1 MSIIKLSE
9 PWCFNAM
16 SLEQSEVR
24 ELQKYFVN
32 EDSHQC
38 DWSNT
43 DYCGIT
49 SDGLSEYFSSPEF
62 FDEDDDNNKTTVY
75 TIKQLRNIIAEHLAK
90 QPVEKLED
98 GVVYSVKDTHCPE
111 ESWLAVNKVAYVN
124 IHQEYLDTAENG
136 DDVDW
141 QEQLEEGD
149 RWEFT
154 KATPEQVAHYEA
166 CVKAGKYVEPESVK
180 FDYVKCVEIVPRGSD
195 DHSFTVGKVY
205 PHPNTVDDKDIL
217 WRVLPLNGAK
227 YKFEP
232 STEAEY
238 FAQNQATQFVVGKWY
253 KWFQKD
259 HGREQKGK
267 CATLYDS
274 HFEMKPWICHSSEYV
289 ESGMFNLRDAESIEV
304 IENLS
309 EIQDLLPDGHE
320 DKWVKTAP
328 KSERYLATMRFFE
341 QLREPERSEAIANYD
356 EDYDEQVPET
366 LAEALEYG
374 FNWENSPQG
383 NDYWEEEIH
392 HPIDYGSYFEKEE
405 LLVFG
410 KYKVGDIVVS
420 LEELPRVFKEG
431 YMLKIEPT
439 STKECIRF
447 IPKVGEDN
455 RCLYSS
461 HKLRPATSEEVEA
474 YNQGIRNVADI
485 KPKDYKEAV
494 HCSTQEE
501 WDFVLSKFNND
512 DVWPKSSNMITSSSW
527 SQHKKDSYI
536 NTERG
541 SFGDVNGTGKDWG
554 YTILT
559 FKQWCEK
566 YGHSYEIVPEYV
578 ECVNSTSNHYKEG
591 KIYTWLKTITEEGE
605 PNKPGI
611 LKGSV
616 WEFKPSTKEAY
627 DKQQEKLKMED
638 LLNEAKRRY
647 PAGTKFKCLVSNNIV
662 HEVEDLSLFKI
673 HFDTI
678 FYKNQV
684 VYDGTKWAEI
694 VKEEPKPTEIKPAK
708 GMHVRCL
715 KENSWSD
722 GKTKVGQVF
731 VIEDV
736 HWNGDMWVN
745 NHLFAK
751 ERLGRGDFEL
761 LPNYKEEPW
770 VAQVGDWVYV
780 LENCAYGSVL
790 NKGEIVKCIKYDT
803 ISQQFKEEGCTWLS
817 PKDYRKATQEEID
830 SVTKQNVETSATNF
844 KVGDKVIVQTWH
856 YANVAKHLP
865 CKGVIVNVKPDS
877 TAPFEIELEK
887 VIYGSGKA
895 WWFRKGE
902 FVLDASTE
910 PEWTADNWYVEVNS
924 QEEANAVIDAAA
936 KMYDKPYDKSFV
948 FEEQWKY
955 VGLCKKNKDFT
966 ILRIGL
972 THDGA
977 KPRPITDF
985 IQKSG
990 IIAEDFHKSWVE
1002 KQVDAIIAGEY
1013 VQEMQEASLQGVSNL
1028 EKATTHQKTVSSIWE
1043 QVHSVFDKHNAKQDA
1058 KQDELVIY
1066 KPKQT
1071 RLVEPG
1077 AVSASA
1083 STTNL
1088 IIKSN
1093 SKYL

>member
-24 ELQKYFVN
+24 ELQKHFVN
-32 EDSHQC
+32 EDNHQC

-75 TIKQLRNIIAEHLAK
+75 TIKQLRDIIAEHLAK

-154 KATPEQVAHYEA
+154 KATLEQIAHYEA
-166 CVKAGKYVEPESVK
+166 CVKAGKYVEPENV
-180 FDYVKCVEIVPRGSD
+180 
-195 DHSFTVGKVY
+195 T
-205 PHPNTVDDKDIL
+205 N
-217 WRVLPLNGAK
+217 
-227 YKFEP
+227 
-232 STEAEY
+232 
-238 FAQNQATQFVVGKWY
+238 FVVGKWY

-274 HFEMKPWICHSSEYV
+274 HFEMKPWICHGSEYV
-289 ESGMFNLRDAESIEV
+289 ESGMFNLRDAESIEL
-304 IENLS
+304 IEDLS
-309 EIQDLLPDGHE
+309 EIQDLLPEGHE

-328 KSERYLATMRFFE
+328 NSERYLETMKFFE

-356 EDYDEQVPET
+356 EDYGSGTKVPKD
-366 LAEALEYG
+366 LAEAINYG
-374 FNWENSPQG
+374 FEWSSTKQEHE
-383 NDYWEEEIH
+383 YWMVIKDEIVSG
-392 HPIDYGSYFEKEE
+392 IYFQEE

-410 KYKVGDIVVS
+410 KYKVGDIVV
-420 LEELPRVFKEG
+420 LQVCTDRYPMFKVS
-431 YMLKIEPT
+431 KD
-439 STKECIRF
+439 STPDKMIDETGAHSTNPGSF
-447 IPKVGEDN
+447 
-455 RCLYSS
+455 
-461 HKLRPATSEEVEA
+461 RPATPEEVEA

-485 KPKDYKEAV
+485 KPKDCKV
-494 HCSTQEE
+494 
-501 WDFVLSKFNND
+501 
-512 DVWPKSSNMITSSSW
+512 
-527 SQHKKDSYI
+527 
-536 NTERG
+536 
-541 SFGDVNGTGKDWG
+541 
-554 YTILT
+554 
-559 FKQWCEK
+559 
-566 YGHSYEIVPEYV
+566 VPEYV
-578 ECVNSTSNHYKEG
+578 ECVNSKTHHYKEG
-591 KIYTWLKTITEEGE
+591 KIYTWPDTITEECK

-627 DKQQEKLKMED
+627 DEQQEKLKMEE

-647 PAGTKFKCLVSNNIV
+647 PTGTKVRAVLDGPELTTEIFTLTDSHYWASGSKVPACYTEEGHPVCL
-662 HEVEDLSLFKI
+662 HLS
-673 HFDTI
+673 
-678 FYKNQV
+678 
-684 VYDGTKWAEI
+684 GKWAEI

-722 GKTKVGQVF
+722 GKTKIGQIF

-736 HWNGDMWVN
+736 DWSGDMWVN
-745 NHLFAK
+745 NNSFAK
-751 ERLGRGDFEL
+751 ERLGRGEFEL

-770 VAQVGDWVYV
+770 IAQVGDWVYTLPDSSGWGMSVKDEEKIFKVKEITNNWCEETRVV
-780 LENCAYGSVL
+780 LDGSS
-790 NKGEIVKCIKYDT
+790 NPTKKSST
-803 ISQQFKEEGCTWLS
+803 IDPITL
-817 PKDYRKATQEEID
+817 PNLVRKATQEEID
-830 SVTKQNVETSATNF
+830 SVTKPLESRWPVTE
-844 KVGDKVIVQTWH
+844 
-856 YANVAKHLP
+856 NVAW
-865 CKGVIVNVKPDS
+865 
-877 TAPFEIELEK
+877 T
-887 VIYGSGKA
+887 
-895 WWFRKGE
+895 
-902 FVLDASTE
+902 
-910 PEWTADNWYVEVNS
+910 EWTADNWYVEVSS
-924 QEEANAVIDAAA
+924 QEEADAVIDAAA
-936 KMYDKPYDKSFV
+936 KMYDKKAYNSYV
-948 FEEQWKY
+948 HGVAWKY
-955 VGLCKKNKDFT
+955 VTLNDNKEFS
-966 ILRIGL
+966 LLPFMEELKER
-972 THDGA
+972 

-985 IQKSG
+985 IQP
-990 IIAEDFHKSWVE
+990 E
-1002 KQVDAIIAGEY
+1002 KPTLLETVKKTFFDKPTQQATPDDSYIFAGE
-1013 VQEMQEASLQGVSNL
+1013 VTEEEFNEIKRLCKPQ
-1028 EKATTHQKTVSSIWE
+1028 
-1043 QVHSVFDKHNAKQDA
+1043 
-1058 KQDELVIY
+1058 QDELVIY